1 MRYGTFFLKE
11 LKYKLPLALVCYA
24 LFYAFYGTGLVAS
37 YGRIELL
44 FMLLAMTAS
53 AVLFAN
59 LDEMELFMLS
69 RARLSGAFIVRFLT
83 TYISL
88 ALLPGI
94 HFMVDRISNQM
105 MISYLTTVLFCCAM
119 GAFWRVLIPTSVY
132 GGILPSYVCCS
143 AMLYSFFPENS
154 LADRIFMLVRPFS
167 SAYLA
172 DPEYT
177 RNRLIVTG
185 IALVLLL
192 ISWIRLRRWER
203 A

>member
-1 MRYGTFFLKE
+1 MRYIAFFAKE

-37 YGRIELL
+37 YARIELL

-94 HFMVDRISNQM
+94 HFLIDGMPTNQM
-105 MISYLTTVLFCCAM
+105 VSYLTTVLFCCAM
-119 GAFWRVLIPTSVY
+119 GAFWRVLIPTSIY
-132 GGILPSYVCCS
+132 GGILPSYICCFT
-143 AMLYSFFPENS
+143 MLYSFFPAGS
-154 LADRIFMLVRPFS
+154 LADRIFKVIVPFN
-167 SAYLA
+167 SASLTGE
-172 DPEYT
+172 EYT

-185 IALVLLL
+185 IALALLL

>member
-1 MRYGTFFLKE
+1 MRYIAFFAKE

-94 HFMVDRISNQM
+94 HFVADGLPTNQM
-105 MISYLTTVLFCCAM
+105 VSYLTTVLFCCAM
-119 GAFWRVLIPTSVY
+119 GAFWRVLIPTSIY
-132 GGILPSYVCCS
+132 GGILPSYICCYFLLFS
-143 AMLYSFFPENS
+143 PFAMDS
-154 LADRIFMLVRPFS
+154 LAYRIFKVVTPFN
-167 SAYLA
+167 SASLTGG
-172 DPEYT
+172 DYT

-185 IALVLLL
+185 IALALLF

>member
-1 MRYGTFFLKE
+1 MRYIAFFAKE

-37 YGRIELL
+37 YARIELL

-69 RARLSGAFIVRFLT
+69 RARLSGAFIVRYLT
-83 TYISL
+83 TYLSL

-143 AMLYSFFPENS
+143 TMLYSFFPAGS
-154 LADRIFMLVRPFS
+154 LADRIFKVIAPFN
-167 SAYLA
+167 SASLA
-172 DPEYT
+172 GGDYT
-177 RNRLIVTG
+177 RNRLIVSG
-185 IALVLLL
+185 IALALLL

>member
-94 HFMVDRISNQM
+94 HFVVDRISNQM

-143 AMLYSFFPENS
+143 AMLYSFFPAGS
-154 LADRIFMLVRPFS
+154 LADRIFKVIAPFNSVSLVGE
-167 SAYLA
+167 
-172 DPEYT
+172 DYT
-177 RNRLIVTG
+177 RNRLIVSG
-185 IALVLLL
+185 IALVLLF
-192 ISWIRLRRWER
+192 ISWLRLRRWER

>member
-1 MRYGTFFLKE
+1 MRYIAFFAKE

-94 HFMVDRISNQM
+94 HFVADGLPTQQ

-119 GAFWRVLIPTSVY
+119 GAFWRVLIPTSIY
-132 GGILPSYVCCS
+132 GGILPSYICCS
-143 AMLYSFFPENS
+143 TMLYSFFPAGS
-154 LADRIFMLVRPFS
+154 LADRIFKVVTPFN
-167 SAYLA
+167 SALLTGS
-172 DPEYT
+172 DYT
-177 RNRLIVTG
+177 RNRLIVSG

-192 ISWIRLRRWER
+192 ISWLRLRRWER

>member
-1 MRYGTFFLKE
+1 
-11 LKYKLPLALVCYA
+11 
-24 LFYAFYGTGLVAS
+24 
-37 YGRIELL
+37 
-44 FMLLAMTAS
+44 
-53 AVLFAN
+53 
-59 LDEMELFMLS
+59 
-69 RARLSGAFIVRFLT
+69 
-83 TYISL
+83 
-88 ALLPGI
+88 
-94 HFMVDRISNQM
+94 

-154 LADRIFMLVRPFS
+154 LADRIFMLVRPFY
-167 SAYLA
+167 SAYLE

-185 IALVLLL
+185 IALVLLF
-192 ISWIRLRRWER
+192 ISWLRLRRWER

>member
-143 AMLYSFFPENS
+143 TMLYSFFPAGS
-154 LADRIFMLVRPFS
+154 LADRIFKVIAPFN
-167 SAYLA
+167 SASLTGE
-172 DPEYT
+172 DYT
-177 RNRLIVTG
+177 RNRLIVSG
-185 IALVLLL
+185 IAFVLLL
-192 ISWIRLRRWER
+192 ISWLRLRRWER